1 MGTGVMPCTRS
12 FMIEQSPSQSDTNW
26 DGVRPQRAMGR
37 EELTRAAEDDAGV
50 DIDRIGGILNRDL
63 GVETEEDIQ
72 AACKSTL
79 T

>member
-1 MGTGVMPCTRS
+1 
-12 FMIEQSPSQSDTNW
+12 
-26 DGVRPQRAMGR
+26 MGR